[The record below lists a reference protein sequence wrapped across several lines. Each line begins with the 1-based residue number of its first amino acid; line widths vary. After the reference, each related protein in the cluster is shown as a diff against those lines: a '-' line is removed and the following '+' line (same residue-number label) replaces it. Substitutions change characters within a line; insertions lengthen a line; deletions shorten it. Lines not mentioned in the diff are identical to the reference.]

1 MAEEAHGELGAA
13 GAHQS
18 READDLALADL
29 QVDVLDEVTLRIL
42 GVIDVPVLDLE
53 DDIADGAVLALRI
66 TVGEL
71 TSDHALDDAVFVDLA
86 ALLVQRLDGL
96 AVADDRDAV
105 RNVADLVQL
114 MGDNDA
120 GNALLL
126 ELKHDVKQML

>member
-53 DDIADGAVLALRI
+53 DDIADGAVLDGGVHPHLQLG
-66 TVGEL
+66 VGGGGGD
-71 TSDHALDDAVFVDLA
+71 SHRDARVVQQA
-86 ALLVQRLDGL
+86 HVYPLLPL
-96 AVADDRDAV
+96 AVR
-105 RNVADLVQL
+105 L
-114 MGDNDA
+114 
-120 GNALLL
+120 
-126 ELKHDVKQML
+126 